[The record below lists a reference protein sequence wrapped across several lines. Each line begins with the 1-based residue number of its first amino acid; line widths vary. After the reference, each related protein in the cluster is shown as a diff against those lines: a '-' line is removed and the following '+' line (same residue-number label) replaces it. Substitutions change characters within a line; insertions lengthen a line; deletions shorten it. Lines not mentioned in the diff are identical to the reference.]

1 MPLPGGL
8 WHNDQCYR
16 EFGFRPLTGAV
27 ELAVSEASQFV
38 GTRPEAVTD
47 LLQAS
52 LGHLG
57 GLEPDTVLIDT
68 LSVGDRHF
76 LTTRLFA
83 WLGKDEAWFTVDCQ
97 ACNAHFDF
105 PLRFSSLPVKPA
117 GPSYP
122 FCETILGAGTFK
134 WRVPNGADQKVLAL
148 LPENADTVRV
158 LLQHCLVEGKTAAGG
173 VALDRLIADL
183 TDLEIAQVEA
193 ALEGQAPEVATLAQ
207 ATCPGC
213 SRVNMIQIDPFLYLN
228 APFQGISTD
237 VHRIASVY
245 HWSEAE
251 ILSLPSQR
259 RQRYLDLIDQAQP
272 GPQG

>member
-1 MPLPGGL
+1 MALPGGL

-27 ELAVSEASQFV
+27 ELAVSVASQRA

-47 LLQAS
+47 MLQAS
-52 LGHLG
+52 LGHIG
-57 GLEPDTVLIDT
+57 GLELDTVLIDT

-76 LTTRLFA
+76 LTTRLFG

-122 FCETILGAGTFK
+122 FCETIFGAGTFK
-134 WRVPNGADQKVLAL
+134 WRVPNGADQKALAL
-148 LPENADTVRV
+148 QPANEDTIRV
-158 LLQHCLVEGKTAAGG
+158 LLKHCLVERKTAAG
-173 VALDRLIADL
+173 VVTPDRVIADL

-193 ALEGQAPEVATLAQ
+193 ALEAQAPEVATLAQ

-213 SRVNMIQIDPFLYLN
+213 SKVNTIQIDPLLYLD
-228 APFQGISTD
+228 APFHGISND

-245 HWSEAE
+245 HWSETE

-259 RQRYLDLIDQAQP
+259 RQRYLDLIDRER
-272 GPQG
+272 GMTT

>member
-1 MPLPGGL
+1 MLLPGGL

-16 EFGFRPLTGAV
+16 EFGFLPLTGAV
-27 ELAVSEASQFV
+27 ELAVGEAWQRA

-52 LGHLG
+52 LGHIG
-57 GLEPDTVLIDT
+57 GLEPGTVLIDT

-76 LTTRLFA
+76 LTTRLFG

-134 WRVPNGADQKVLAL
+134 WRVPNGVDQKAL
-148 LPENADTVRV
+148 SLQPANEDTVRV
-158 LLQHCLVEGKTAAGG
+158 LLQLCLVEGKTDAGG
-173 VALDRLIADL
+173 EIPDRMIADL

-193 ALEGQAPEVATLAQ
+193 ALEDQAPEVATMAQ

-213 SRVNMIQIDPFLYLN
+213 SQVNTIQIDPLLYLN
-228 APFQGISTD
+228 APFQEISTD

-251 ILSLPSQR
+251 ILSLPRQR
-259 RQRYLDLIDQAQP
+259 RQRYLDLIDRAR
-272 GPQG
+272 GMTT